1 MKLLSKP
8 IEVSNLP
15 DRLPKDEQEAP
26 PAEVITIGK
35 DMSFYVKREGK
46 LFKIT

>member
-1 MKLLSKP
+1 MKLLAQP
-8 IEVSNLP
+8 IEVSKLP
-15 DRLPKDEQEAP
+15 DRLPKDEQEGP
-26 PAEVITIGK
+26 PSEVITIGK